1 MCYRI
6 YRQILEE
13 QGASDDVDSRLA
25 VEFTTWFKSH
35 VHDYHILVLLGRSLA
50 ELYDNLVV
58 MVVSCLC
65 ADRGAT

>member
-25 VEFTTWFKSH
+25 TEFLAWFKSH
-35 VHDYHILVLLGRSLA
+35 VRDLHILVLLGRSLV

-58 MVVSCLC
+58 TMVSCLC
-65 ADRGAT
+65 ADQGAT

>member
-13 QGASDDVDSRLA
+13 QGASGDVDSRLA
-25 VEFTTWFKSH
+25 TEFLAWFKSH

-50 ELYDNLVV
+50 KLYNNLVV
-58 MVVSCLC
+58 TVVSCLC
-65 ADRGAT
+65 VDQGVA

>member
-13 QGASDDVDSRLA
+13 QGASDDVDCRLA
-25 VEFTTWFKSH
+25 AEFPVWFKSH
-35 VHDYHILVLLGRSLA
+35 VCDYHILVLLGQSLA

-58 MVVSCLC
+58 MVVSYLC
-65 ADRGAT
+65 ADRGAM